1 MASVSDHEAE
11 GVEQRNQS
19 IDIPNPPKIR
29 DKVGIQKV
37 QNTLI
42 A

>member
-1 MASVSDHEAE
+1 VLDR
-11 GVEQRNQS
+11 GNQS

-37 QNTLI
+37 HSVHPSRQYRVMS
-42 A
+42 